1 MKVNRGWIILTIIA
15 TSIIAMAGVGRGS
28 TTKIAIQPPAV
39 NDIEPGGTFNV
50 DVTVT
55 DVTNLFNWQFVIRF
69 NPTILHVHNVTE
81 GPFLGSTGEK
91 TIFLTPTIDNNKGN
105 VFAGATFLP
114 APSWPEEGVTGSG
127 VLATIVFNVT
137 GRGATTLEFD
147 KDQRMLGT
155 VMPGGVPVE
164 LPNDAIDGSFSNG
177 APEVLSVGL
186 IAAIVVVVATCS
198 VGAIYFIRR
207 RRT

>member
-1 MKVNRGWIILTIIA
+1 MKVNRRWIILTIIA
-15 TSIIAMAGVGRGS
+15 TSIIAIAGMGRGS
-28 TTKIAIQPPAV
+28 TTKMATQPPAV

-69 NPTILHVHNVTE
+69 NPAILHVHNVTE

-91 TIFLTPTIDNNKGN
+91 TIFLTPKIDNNKGN

-137 GRGATTLEFD
+137 GRGTTTLEFK
-147 KDQRMLGT
+147 KDEPRLGT
-155 VMPGGVPVE
+155 IMAGGVSVE

-177 APEVLSVGL
+177 APEILSVGL
-186 IAAIVVVVATCS
+186 IIAVVVAVAACS